1 MGHMCTTTI
10 IPLLSILKAPAH
22 SRHKF
27 LDKRVWLRDEKY
39 QGYMLFKAEYI
50 QVPEEMLSKVKVTI
64 VLHVSAGCPHSVSR
78 C

>member
-1 MGHMCTTTI
+1 
-10 IPLLSILKAPAH
+10 
-22 SRHKF
+22 
-27 LDKRVWLRDEKY
+27 
-39 QGYMLFKAEYI
+39 MLFKAEYI